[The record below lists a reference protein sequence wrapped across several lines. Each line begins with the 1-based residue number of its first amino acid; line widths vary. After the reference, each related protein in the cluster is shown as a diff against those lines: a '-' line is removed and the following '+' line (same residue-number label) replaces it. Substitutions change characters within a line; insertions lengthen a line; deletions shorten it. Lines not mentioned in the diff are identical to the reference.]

1 MNRIDDIVIFHPL
14 LKTEIR
20 RIVELQLI
28 ELAKRIEGNGLGLE
42 VSEDAMDEVASAGY
56 DPTFGARP
64 LKRVIQREIQNP
76 LARALLTDE
85 YSEGGT
91 VHVDYDGTRFV
102 FRE

>member
-1 MNRIDDIVIFHPL
+1 L

-20 RIVELQLI
+20 RIVGLQLE
-28 ELAKRIEGNGLGLE
+28 ELGKRLTENGLQLE
-42 VSEDAMDEVASAGY
+42 VSEDAMDEVASVGY

-76 LARALLTDE
+76 LAKALLTDD
-85 YSEGGT
+85 YPDGAT

-102 FRE
+102 FSERAASKAVEV